1 MGGNFEASR
10 VCPPHRLTDATELVD
25 VNIVAGTA
33 LEDTNQL

>member
-1 MGGNFEASR
+1 VPTHGL
-10 VCPPHRLTDATELVD
+10 VDATEFVD